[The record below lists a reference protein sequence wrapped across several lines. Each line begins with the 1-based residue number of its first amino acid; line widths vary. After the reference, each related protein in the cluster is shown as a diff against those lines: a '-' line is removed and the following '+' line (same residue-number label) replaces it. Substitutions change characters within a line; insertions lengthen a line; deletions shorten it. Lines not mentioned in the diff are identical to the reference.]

1 MGSDEK
7 LGILVG
13 FAIALA
19 VAGFGGCSSNA
30 CFRNSDCA
38 SGESCS
44 AGSCVIDTPAPASDA
59 ASEAAEAGTDAGSDA
74 ADANEDAN
82 AADAAADGD
91 AQGDG
96 DAGDATIDGEAGD
109 ANDLD
114 AGADAD
120 AGD

>member
-59 ASEAAEAGTDAGSDA
+59 SSASISRSVCTVLMRAMSLRICPIRAVFVNWPTAC
-74 ADANEDAN
+74 
-82 AADAAADGD
+82 
-91 AQGDG
+91 
-96 DAGDATIDGEAGD
+96 
-109 ANDLD
+109 
-114 AGADAD
+114 
-120 AGD
+120 